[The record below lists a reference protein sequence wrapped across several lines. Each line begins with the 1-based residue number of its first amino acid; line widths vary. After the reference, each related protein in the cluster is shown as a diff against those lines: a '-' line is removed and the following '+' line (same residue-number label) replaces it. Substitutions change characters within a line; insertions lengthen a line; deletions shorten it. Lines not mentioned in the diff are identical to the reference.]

1 MDRTRSKSPRHVKW
15 QCAVCAARNTGS
27 LNACEFCGAVR
38 RKRAPV
44 TFSEEDYDSL
54 EHDDGTST
62 RCGILPRRTTSGRA
76 ILRRTSRSRSARSR
90 RRSPGKGDDLQR
102 SGARQ
107 EGAAILMKMRFTSAL
122 TARRPF
128 VLGAC
133 SSLTRAATTCAR
145 AAGKGRA
152 RRQLAR
158 DARGVLDV
166 VLRGRDGTT
175 TSAMATMTKDT
186 GHPMGRIGLPFGA
199 HRRAH
204 PGKGLLEPRD
214 VRERERCR
222 LGDLGLPKA
231 RRATSRRSPVTL
243 LLNSRYFMIQIIL
256 LVFFLL

>member
-1 MDRTRSKSPRHVKW
+1 
-15 QCAVCAARNTGS
+15 
-27 LNACEFCGAVR
+27 
-38 RKRAPV
+38 
-44 TFSEEDYDSL
+44 
-54 EHDDGTST
+54 
-62 RCGILPRRTTSGRA
+62 
-76 ILRRTSRSRSARSR
+76 
-90 RRSPGKGDDLQR
+90 
-102 SGARQ
+102 
-107 EGAAILMKMRFTSAL
+107 MKMRFTSAL

-152 RRQLAR
+152 RRQLDR

-166 VLRGRDGTT
+166 VLRGRDGST

-186 GHPMGRIGLPFGA
+186 GHPMGRIGPPFGA

-204 PGKGLLEPRD
+204 PEKGLLEPRD

-222 LGDLGLPKA
+222 LGDLGRPKHGA
-231 RRATSRRSPVTL
+231 RVASLSSVTPL

-256 LVFFLL
+256 LVFLL